1 MVHGYHIYKSE
12 VCVQGKTFLCVEL
25 VTDVRPEITL
35 RFVHCF
41 SNLGGGGGGGK
52 WYYHMKG
59 LR

>member
-41 SNLGGGGGGGK
+41 SNLGGGGEGGSGTTT
-52 WYYHMKG
+52 
-59 LR
+59 